1 MEDEKIWTKYG
12 EEGEHVAE
20 DQDGYES
27 IPGEASG
34 NREKVVSEKTY
45 ANREEM
51 VNEGINVNRE
61 EVINDVFM
69 NMLADDTME
78 DGLSKCCVVWS
89 HDSLVQDIW
98 NI

>member
-12 EEGEHVAE
+12 EDGEHVAE

-45 ANREEM
+45 ANGKRWLM
-51 VNEGINVNRE
+51 R
-61 EVINDVFM
+61 
-69 NMLADDTME
+69 
-78 DGLSKCCVVWS
+78 K
-89 HDSLVQDIW
+89 
-98 NI
+98 